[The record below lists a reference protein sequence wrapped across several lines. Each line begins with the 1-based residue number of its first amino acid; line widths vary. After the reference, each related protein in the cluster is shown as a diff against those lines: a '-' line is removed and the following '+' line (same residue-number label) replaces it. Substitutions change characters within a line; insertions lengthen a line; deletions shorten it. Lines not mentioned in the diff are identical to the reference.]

1 MSLEDFFVYLC
12 SRFIF
17 MHTLNLSLCIQKY
30 ILQAYNKSKISMYK
44 MIDCKRFAF
53 IMYQFVVKTEFLI
66 IICWLLHKC

>member
-1 MSLEDFFVYLC
+1 MSLEVFFVYLC

-30 ILQAYNKSKISMYK
+30 ILHAYNKSKISMHK

-53 IMYQFVVKTEFLI
+53 IMCQFLVKTEFLI

>member
-1 MSLEDFFVYLC
+1 MSLEDFFCLFC

-17 MHTLNLSLCIQKY
+17 MHTLNLSLCIQQI
-30 ILQAYNKSKISMYK
+30 ILHAYNKSKISMYK

>member
-1 MSLEDFFVYLC
+1 MSLEDFF
-12 SRFIF
+12 
-17 MHTLNLSLCIQKY
+17 SLCIQQK
-30 ILQAYNKSKISMYK
+30 ILHAYNKSKISMRK

>member
-17 MHTLNLSLCIQKY
+17 MHTLNLFLCIQQI
-30 ILQAYNKSKISMYK
+30 ILHAYNKSKISMYK

>member
-12 SRFIF
+12 SSFIF
-17 MHTLNLSLCIQKY
+17 MHTLNLSLCIQQI
-30 ILQAYNKSKISMYK
+30 ILHAYNKSKISMHK

>member
-30 ILQAYNKSKISMYK
+30 ILHAYNK
-44 MIDCKRFAF
+44 
-53 IMYQFVVKTEFLI
+53 
-66 IICWLLHKC
+66 LLVSR